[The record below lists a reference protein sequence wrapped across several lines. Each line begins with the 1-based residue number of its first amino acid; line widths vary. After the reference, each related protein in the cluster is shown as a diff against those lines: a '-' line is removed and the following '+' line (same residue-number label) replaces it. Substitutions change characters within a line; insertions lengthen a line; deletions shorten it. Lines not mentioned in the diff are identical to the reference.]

1 MNDPLN
7 FIEQFEIGIAEID
20 AQHRALFVLLA
31 TLEENVGKRYAFKAA
46 RDALN
51 KLTSYANIHFAI
63 EESLMRIHGYPD
75 LLAHMAEHE
84 RFRQQLTEFQR
95 NILDA
100 DIVARL
106 HEFIDA
112 WLVRHIDVVD
122 RQYVPHLLTSKI
134 DPTAK

>member
-7 FIEQFEIGIAEID
+7 FTSQFEIGIAEID
-20 AQHRALFVLLA
+20 AQHKELFALLA
-31 TLEENVGKRYAFKAA
+31 MLEENVGKRYTFQAA

-51 KLTSYANIHFAI
+51 QLTSYATIHFAI

-75 LLAHMAEHE
+75 LQAHMAEHE

-95 NILDA
+95 HILDA
-100 DIVARL
+100 DIVAKL

-112 WLVRHIDVVD
+112 WLIRHIDVSD
-122 RQYVPHLLTSKI
+122 RKYVPHLLSSKI